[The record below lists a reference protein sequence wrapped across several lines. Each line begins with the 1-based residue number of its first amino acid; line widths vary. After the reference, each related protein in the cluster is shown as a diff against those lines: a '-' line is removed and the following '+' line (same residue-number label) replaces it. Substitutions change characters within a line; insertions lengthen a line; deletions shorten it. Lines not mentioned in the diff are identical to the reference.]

1 MIKTAEDIERDLYR
15 LIRASQLGQA
25 LRGSVYR
32 SEMRPYAAE
41 SEDAVVKLLA
51 GLDEQIQTG
60 VIVVNIYI
68 PDKLSRPDGRKVIDH
83 ARAAELLTLV
93 RAFVESSPPTEYR
106 LTTDA
111 TPLLMYDDEIEQHFI
126 YARIKY
132 SRLSD

>member
-15 LIRASQLGQA
+15 LIRASQLGRA
-25 LRGSVYR
+25 LGGSVYR
-32 SEMRPYAAE
+32 SEMRPYASQ

-60 VIVVNIYI
+60 ILVVNIYI

-93 RAFVESSPPTEYR
+93 RAFVESSPPTDYR

-111 TPLLMYDDEIEQHFI
+111 TPLLMYDEEIEQHFI